1 MHPPTIYTY
10 FIFPKR
16 IFGMTRLLPLKQFIF
31 FGFIFINSPSFAS
44 NGLGDIQGLILDR
57 TITLSGHTFYQRF
70 SAHWLAKN
78 LTQPFNLTIIEKPSA
93 RWGNLII
100 ISSQNQVL
108 YRTSIRPGKQLKQNI
123 IKQAASTVSQN
134 IFNRLIVKS
143 TSQDM
148 AQTGY

>member
-1 MHPPTIYTY
+1 
-10 FIFPKR
+10 
-16 IFGMTRLLPLKQFIF
+16 MTQHLSFKQFVF
-31 FGFIFINSPSFAS
+31 LAFAFISNTSFAS
-44 NGLGDIQGLILDR
+44 NRLGEIQGLILDR
-57 TITLSGHTFYQRF
+57 TITVSGHAFYQRF
-70 SAHWLAKN
+70 SAHWLAAN
-78 LTQPFNLTIIEKPSA
+78 MTQPFNLEITEKPSA

-134 IFNRLIVKS
+134 IFNRLIIKS